1 MRMPVGQ
8 LIFRKR
14 GFSVLVGCLAMAAAA
29 TDGRAQ
35 QIQQLPQQGQQR
47 PSQPPNQGQRLQ
59 PQPLQQGQ
67 QQLQPA
73 QQGQQ
78 LQPAW
83 TKLCGKVVAEPE
95 GQEQP
100 PQGQLAQDVNPCVTF
115 QELFKRDGTFL
126 VSAGLRRQGSEE
138 AARLVVTVPLGVD
151 LRADPQ
157 ASVDGGKPAKLAY
170 AHCQPRGCTADGKV
184 TTEFV
189 TAMRGGKEIAL
200 AVKGP
205 LGKSI
210 SFALPLT
217 GFATASDGQASDA
230 AQYAAARQERVNAI
244 RARRADEINKALQNL
259 DKQQAPAT
267 QQ

>member
-1 MRMPVGQ
+1 
-8 LIFRKR
+8 
-14 GFSVLVGCLAMAAAA
+14 MAAAA
-29 TDGRAQ
+29 TDSRAQ
-35 QIQQLPQQGQQR
+35 QVQQPPQQGQQQ
-47 PSQPPNQGQRLQ
+47 PSQPPQQGRRLQ
-59 PQPLQQGQ
+59 QPLQQGQ
-67 QQLQPA
+67 QQSQAP

-83 TKLCGKVVAEPE
+83 TKLCGKVVAAAE
-95 GQEQP
+95 GQQQQPTEEQS
-100 PQGQLAQDVNPCVTF
+100 AQDINPCVTF
-115 QELFKRDGTFL
+115 QEQFSRDGMFL
-126 VSAGLRRQGSEE
+126 VSAGLRREGSEQ
-138 AARLVVTVPLGVD
+138 ATRLVVTVPLGVD
-151 LRADPQ
+151 LRDNPQ

-200 AVKGP
+200 EVKGP

-217 GFATASDGQASDA
+217 GFAAAYDGQASDA
-230 AQYAAARQERVNAI
+230 ARYAAARQQRVDAI

-259 DKQQAPAT
+259 DKQQAPAA

>member
-1 MRMPVGQ
+1 MRMPAAQ

-29 TDGRAQ
+29 TDGRPQ
-35 QIQQLPQQGQQR
+35 QIQQPQQGQQR
-47 PSQPPNQGQRLQ
+47 PSQPPH
-59 PQPLQQGQ
+59 QGQ
-67 QQLQPA
+67 QQSQVP
-73 QQGQQ
+73 QQAQQ

-83 TKLCGKVVAEPE
+83 TKLCGKVVAAAE
-95 GQEQP
+95 GQQQPTQEQS
-100 PQGQLAQDVNPCVTF
+100 AQDINPCVTF
-115 QELFKRDGTFL
+115 QEQFSRDGRFL
-126 VSAGLRRQGSEE
+126 VSAGLRREGSEE
-138 AARLVVTVPLGVD
+138 ATRLVVTVPLGVD
-151 LRADPQ
+151 LRGNLQ

-200 AVKGP
+200 EVKGP

-217 GFATASDGQASDA
+217 GFAAAYDGQASDA
-230 AQYAAARQERVNAI
+230 AQYAAARQKGVNAI

-259 DKQQAPAT
+259 DKQQAPAA

>member
-1 MRMPVGQ
+1 MCMPAGQ

-14 GFSVLVGCLAMAAAA
+14 GFLVLVGCLAMAAAA

-35 QIQQLPQQGQQR
+35 QIQQPPQQGQQR
-47 PSQPPNQGQRLQ
+47 PSQPPHQGQRLQ

-67 QQLQPA
+67 QQLQAP

-83 TKLCGKVVAEPE
+83 TKLCGKLVAAAE
-95 GQEQP
+95 GQQQPTQEQP
-100 PQGQLAQDVNPCVTF
+100 TQDVNPCVTF
-115 QELFKRDGTFL
+115 KEQFSGDGSFL

-151 LRADPQ
+151 LRSDAQ
-157 ASVDGGKPAKLAY
+157 ASVDGGKAAKLAY

-189 TAMRGGKEIAL
+189 AAMRGGKEIAL
-200 AVKGP
+200 EVKGP

-217 GFATASDGQASDA
+217 GFAAAYDGQASDA
-230 AQYAAARQERVNAI
+230 AQYEAARQKLVNAI
-244 RARRADEINKALQNL
+244 RARRAEQINKALQNI
-259 DKQQAPAT
+259 DKPPAQQ
-267 QQ
+267 